1 MPSEKIDFEIKYFN
15 NYIEIY
21 PNGEIEDNS
30 IYEIK
35 ITNLKSLKTLEN
47 VEIEDIVFT
56 TAMTPLFCEIIDVES
71 LLDIIEIPE
80 KMILYNIREASKYA
94 EYIYQYH
101 NKNRNSYLDYDNIPF
116 IIKNF
121 TRYKA
126 AKDCLLK
133 IYMSLATSKLV
144 EGTLGEVKF
153 KGKET
158 VPDLKKILDYLDL
171 ELKKWEDAIKGYE
184 FEGRAMMK
192 TAIKGYKYRQFG
204 KASSEGLSDI
214 NLSMN
219 RRGKYDKY

>member
-1 MPSEKIDFEIKYFN
+1 MPSEKIDFNIKYFN
-15 NYIEIY
+15 NYIEII
-21 PNGEIEDNS
+21 PLTEIKDNS

-35 ITNLKSLKTLEN
+35 ISNLKSLKTLEN
-47 VEIEDIVFT
+47 IEIDNIVFT
-56 TAMTPLFCEIIDVES
+56 TAMTPLFCNIIDVES

-80 KMILYNIREASKYA
+80 KIILYNIREASKYA
-94 EYIYQYH
+94 EYIFQYF
-101 NKNRNSYLDYDNIPF
+101 NKNKILDRENIPF
-116 IIKNF
+116 EVKNF

-144 EGTLGEVKF
+144 EGTLGEIKF

-184 FEGRAMMK
+184 FEGRASMQ
-192 TAIKGYKYRQFG
+192 TAIKGYRYRQFG
-204 KASSEGLSDI
+204 KATSEGLSDI